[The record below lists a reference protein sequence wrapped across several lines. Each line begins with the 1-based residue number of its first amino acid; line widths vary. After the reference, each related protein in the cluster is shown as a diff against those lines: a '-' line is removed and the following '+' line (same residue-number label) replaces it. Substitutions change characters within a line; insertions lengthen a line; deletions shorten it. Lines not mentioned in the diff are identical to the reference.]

1 MFSQMPE
8 LAREFASKTDFSKL
22 PEKAKKKKKKDKGDC
37 GDEKI
42 EKVLV
47 LASAYYEIAITS

>member
-1 MFSQMPE
+1 MPE